1 MGIIKHGRNTE
12 LKVISFEA
20 VDSGSDEI
28 PFVPATDLVPSPKRL
43 SDSEASAIGLALYL
57 MTPDEN
63 LSETPWALSARDSG
77 LRR

>member
-12 LKVISFEA
+12 LKVVSFEKTES
-20 VDSGSDEI
+20 VSDEI
-28 PFVPATDLVPSPKRL
+28 PFVPATDLVPAPKRL

-57 MTPDEN
+57 MTPDESSAES
-63 LSETPWALSARDSG
+63 LWALGARDAG